1 MHKLGPRGTPT
12 LPHYSTDG
20 IPPSGHDIKVLRQA
34 KNQAGLVATS
44 PLMALLGP

>member
-1 MHKLGPRGTPT
+1 MHELGPRGNPT
-12 LPHYSTDG
+12 LPHCSIDG

-44 PLMALLGP
+44 PLVAQLG